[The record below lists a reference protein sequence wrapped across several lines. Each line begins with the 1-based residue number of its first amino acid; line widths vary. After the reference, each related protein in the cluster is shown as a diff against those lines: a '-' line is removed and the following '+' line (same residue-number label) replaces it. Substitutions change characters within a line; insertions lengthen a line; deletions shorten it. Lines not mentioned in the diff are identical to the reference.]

1 MNIWLVIIVIAII
14 SVIFSVI
21 ALADLENKSH
31 IGQVKKKLS
40 KGRVVFQDSS
50 SNK

>member
-1 MNIWLVIIVIAII
+1 MVTLLIMII
-14 SVIFSVI
+14 SIVLAVV
-21 ALADLENKSH
+21 ALRDLENKSH

-50 SNK
+50 SGR